1 MHDYL
6 TYIILTLISI
16 AQARTGTGKTL
27 GFLIPVVQNILKKSP
42 ELAGKSTR
50 FDRARAS
57 DIRAIIISPTRELAE
72 QIAVEARRI
81 TRNTG
86 IKVQVGVGG
95 NSKSM
100 MLRQMQREGCHLLVA
115 TPGRLNDLLTDPYSK
130 VSAPDLSTL
139 VLDEADRLLDAGF
152 AAEIEEIMKS
162 LPDVRTQDR
171 QTLLFSATVPREV
184 MGLVRTTLK
193 EDFQFVQ
200 TIQKGEQATH
210 EKVPQKIV
218 ETAGLE
224 NLMPALLELCKREI
238 EKTARSEASMPFKAL
253 VYFSSTANVE
263 LASRTFENLKA
274 PSAQTFSKHPL
285 WPAEIS
291 NMHGKLSQQQRTRVS
306 DRFRRAKSAIMF
318 SSDVTAR
325 GMDFPNV
332 THVIQ
337 IGLPPDRDQYIHRVG
352 RTGRGDKPGEGW
364 LFITGLESRA
374 ARRRL
379 GGLPLKPDTSLEAA
393 VVDMTQ
399 DAQLPATV
407 AETLTQVADATKMV
421 DRETKTAAFMAN
433 LGVLKGSADGQD
445 LVDAVNQWTRFG
457 WGWEEPPSISRKLAD
472 LLGLSRLRGVV
483 IGRRNILDDLQ
494 HGHFGG
500 RGTRDSFDGGS
511 SRGDNRNDSGS
522 FGRGRGGGGRFGGG
536 GERSSYGR
544 DRGFGGR
551 DDSSGFGRDGGLGR
565 DRSPRQR
572 Y

>member
-1 MHDYL
+1 M
-6 TYIILTLISI
+6 TFIRI

-27 GFLIPVVQNILKKSP
+27 GFLIPVVQSILNNSP
-42 ELAGKSTR
+42 ELAQRSIR
-50 FDRARAS
+50 FERARAS

-72 QIAVEARRI
+72 QIAVEARKI

-86 IKVQVGVGG
+86 IKVQVAVGG
-95 NSKSM
+95 NSKRA
-100 MLRQMQREGCHLLVA
+100 MLAQMQREGCHLLVA

-130 VSAPDLSTL
+130 VSAPDLSCL

-152 AAEIEEIMKS
+152 ADEIEEIMRS
-162 LPDVRTQDR
+162 LPDIRVKDR

-184 MGLVRTTLK
+184 MGLVRRTLK
-193 EDFQFVQ
+193 DDFQFVQ

-210 EKVPQKIV
+210 EKVPQKLV
-218 ETAGLE
+218 EVGGLE

-238 EKTARSEASMPFKAL
+238 EKRILSPDISMPFKAL

-263 LASRTFENLKA
+263 LATRIFENLKA
-274 PSAQTFSKHPL
+274 SSGGLYAKHPL
-285 WPAEIS
+285 WPTEIS
-291 NMHGKLSQQQRTRVS
+291 QMHAKLTQQQRTRVS

-337 IGLPPDRDQYIHRVG
+337 IGLPPDRDQYIHRIG

-379 GGLPLKPDTSLEAA
+379 QGLPLKRDTSLEAA
-393 VVDMTQ
+393 AVDMTR
-399 DAQLPATV
+399 DAQLPAALAT
-407 AETLTQVADATKMV
+407 TLTQIVDATKMV
-421 DRETKTAAFMAN
+421 NRETKATAYMAMI
-433 LGVLKGSADGQD
+433 GVMSGADDKQGLID
-445 LVDAVNQWTRFG
+445 TLNQWTRYG
-457 WGWEEPPSISRKLAD
+457 WGWEEPPSISPRLAAN
-472 LLGLSRLRGVV
+472 LGLSGLRGLA
-483 IGRRNILDDLQ
+483 IGRRPDSD
-494 HGHFGG
+494 GPPPGRGGFGG
-500 RGTRDSFDGGS
+500 RGFGGGFSRDDDRGFGG
-511 SRGDNRNDSGS
+511 GK
-522 FGRGRGGGGRFGGG
+522 GGGGGFGGG
-536 GERSSYGR
+536 RERSSYGG

-551 DDSSGFGRDGGLGR
+551 DDTAL
-565 DRSPRQR
+565 RQR